1 MSLITR
7 CPACQTLFKV
17 VPDQLRISEG
27 WVRCG
32 QCDEIFDASLHL
44 LQAPLAEERPVALH
58 EEVAA
63 KFEATDSADDPPQ
76 PVAID
81 LNSDHLGRL
90 DELPLEPEPLL
101 SDSADEETERSSP
114 EPIPEE
120 FSPVEEIASMPP
132 GLLDAQADVSHSARL
147 DTVLPGHADQAD
159 LDSPDDLDALE
170 PTHSAEFV
178 DVSFLRGK
186 RNNAFW
192 RKSPIRATLMVLS
205 FTLLLGL
212 AVQIMFHER
221 DRMVALEP
229 GLKPWLLTFCAAM
242 NCTLS
247 PLRRIEAIEIDSSS
261 FTKIRGG
268 SYRLN
273 FTMKNT
279 ADTALAIPAI
289 ELTLTDALDQPVVR
303 RVFFPAEIGGNS
315 DTLAAGSEWPAS
327 LAMAAR
333 ASGMAERIAGYRLL
347 AFYP

>member
-7 CPACQTLFKV
+7 CPACETLFKV

-81 LNSDHLGRL
+81 LNSAHLGRL
-90 DELPLEPEPLL
+90 DELPPEPEPLL
-101 SDSADEETERSSP
+101 PDSADEETEPSSP

-120 FSPVEEIASMPP
+120 FSPVDEIASMPP
-132 GLLDAQADVSHSARL
+132 GLLDAQADGSQSVLLHMG
-147 DTVLPGHADQAD
+147 LPGHVAHAD
-159 LDSPDDLDALE
+159 PDDLDALE

-186 RNNAFW
+186 RSSSFW
-192 RKSPIRATLMVLS
+192 RKPLIRATLIVLS

-229 GLKPWLLTFCAAM
+229 GLKPWLLTFCATL

-247 PLRRIEAIEIDSSS
+247 PLRRIDAIEIDSSS

-303 RVFFPAEIGGNS
+303 RVFFPAEIAGNS
-315 DTLAAGSEWPAS
+315 DTLAAGSEWSAS
-327 LAMAAR
+327 LAMAAK